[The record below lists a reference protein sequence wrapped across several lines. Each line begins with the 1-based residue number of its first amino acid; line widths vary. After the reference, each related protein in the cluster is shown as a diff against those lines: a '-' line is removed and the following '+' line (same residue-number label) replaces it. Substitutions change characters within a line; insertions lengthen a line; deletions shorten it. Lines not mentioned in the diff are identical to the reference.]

1 MSAPSLPLAP
11 TFTTVV
17 TTVDD
22 RPASERAVPV
32 AGALAQLAGAAV
44 ELLTV
49 DTDGLSE
56 SRCRRRLDDVAR
68 LLPPDLPVTTTLEFS
83 LESVAEAVGHVD
95 RGPGAVLCIATH
107 GRGSLSSL
115 ALGSVTTHL
124 VRHTEMSIL
133 TVGPACPAPGPD
145 DLARPAV
152 AALDG
157 SQLDDD
163 VMAAA
168 ATWCRST
175 GAPLTVTTTIT
186 RPSEPS
192 AWSDADQ
199 VLAWAERRATDLGLL
214 GIATSLVAASD
225 PTEGILRALD
235 AAPGVYVVGSHR
247 RGPLAR
253 LVYGSTTTRLVQQ
266 APCPV
271 LVAGPVPR

>member
-1 MSAPSLPLAP
+1 MTAPSPPVAP

-32 AGALAQLAGAAV
+32 AAALAHLSNAAV

-68 LLPPDLPVTTTLEFS
+68 LLPADLPVTTTLEFS
-83 LESVAEAVGHVD
+83 LESVAEAVARVD

-107 GRGSLSSL
+107 GRGSLTAL

-124 VRHTEMSIL
+124 LRHTDLSIL
-133 TVGPACPAPGPD
+133 TVGPQCAAPGAD
-145 DLARPAV
+145 DLARPAI

-157 SQLDDD
+157 SSLDDD

-186 RPSEPS
+186 RPSEPL

-199 VLAWAERRATDLGLL
+199 VLAWAERRAVELGLPD
-214 GIATSLVAASD
+214 ATTSLVAASD
-225 PTEGILRALD
+225 ASEGILRALD
-235 AAPGVYVVGSHR
+235 GPPGCYVVGSHR
-247 RGPLAR
+247 RGPVGR
-253 LVYGSTTTRLVQQ
+253 LIYGSNATRLVQQ

-271 LVAGPVPR
+271 LVAGPARP